1 MNWLETVA
9 SQGSA
14 VSAAAM
20 AAAYAVVERGGGWFA
35 EGATYARS
43 VTEAAAHA
51 VLAQGGAG
59 FYEGASYTRRF
70 LDMSAPRS
78 GPNTPIIT
86 SGGTLTD
93 RTYALA
99 RNESYVR
106 RGLNVLSVSITGTGI
121 TPLLEVDGETALEEA
136 HAELWEQ
143 SMEELDANGITDG
156 YGMQAQA
163 VRGVLTAGDSFGRFR
178 NRLVTDRSRYM
189 PVPFAVPLQVEMLG
203 AEMVPREKN
212 ELLAGGGDIIAGIQR
227 GPYGNIEGYHVYR
240 RHPSE
245 WSLSGAAGG
254 ATVFVGA
261 DDMLHVHEV
270 GREGML
276 RGEPRCASIILPAHD
291 LHQGEDALQRTWNLQ
306 AFLGGFIEW
315 AADPT
320 DGLPGVGPNQRPSPA
335 GTVATQWQPGDI
347 PLLKYGQKWNKSTPP
362 DVGATYEPAMRQ
374 RLRRMSAG
382 LGCPYELLSM
392 DLVGATYSS
401 ARVGLIQFWA
411 ECDVFLWH
419 TLVPQFLR
427 PLWLRWFDM
436 AVRAGRLPLTLSKY
450 LENPRRYLNAV
461 QWIPPKRPWVDPMK
475 DVGAELMAIEGG
487 LTSRDEAI
495 LSRGRIPAS
504 VDRSRKRSKLRAI
517 AEGVTD
523 GKAPAAPIADDPDE
537 DKRNAPPRAAA

>member
-1 MNWLETVA
+1 MSLLHAVA
-9 SQGSA
+9 ARGSA
-14 VSAAAM
+14 ATDAAM
-20 AAAYAVVERGGGWFA
+20 AAAYAVVQQGSGWFA
-35 EGATYARS
+35 AGAGYARQ

-51 VLAQGGAG
+51 VMASGGAG

-78 GPNTPIIT
+78 GPNTPIIA

-106 RGLNVLSVSITGTGI
+106 RGLNVLSVSIVGTGI
-121 TPLLEVDGETALEEA
+121 TPLLEIDGESPLEEA

-143 SMEELDANGITDG
+143 TMEELDANGITDG

-178 NRLVTDRSRYM
+178 NRLVADRARYM
-189 PVPFAVPLQVEMLG
+189 PVPFAVPLQLEMLG

-212 ELLAGGGDIIAGIQR
+212 ELLPGGGDIIGGIQR

-245 WSLSGAAGG
+245 WSLSGASAGT
-254 ATVFVGA
+254 TVFVGA

-320 DGLPGVGPNQRPSPA
+320 EGLPGVAPGTRPSGA
-335 GTVATQWQPGDI
+335 GTVTTQWQPGDI
-347 PLLKYGQKWNKSTPP
+347 PLLKPGQKWHPATPP
-362 DVGATYEPAMRQ
+362 DVGSTYEPAMRQ
-374 RLRRMSAG
+374 RLRKMSAG

-401 ARVGLIQFWA
+401 ARVGLIQFWS

-461 QWIPPKRPWVDPMK
+461 QWIPPKRPWVDPLK
-475 DVGAELMAIEGG
+475 DVGAELLAIEGG

-523 GKAPAAPIADDPDE
+523 GKAPAAVAEEQDVDE
-537 DKRNAPPRAAA
+537 RQQKRPEAA